1 MNDVRSR
8 VLDDACNVGGFIV
21 VSVASV
27 VAKSEMACPFALGTH
42 SNVGLV

>member
-1 MNDVRSR
+1 MNDVRNR

-21 VSVASV
+21 VSMAPIM
-27 VAKSEMACPFALGTH
+27 AKSQMASPFALGTH